1 MVRKPRQPANR
12 AGRDA
17 AAEHDAA
24 ATATT
29 GRDTAGTTGR
39 DTAGT
44 TGRDTVAT
52 TGRHTAGAQAANRAT
67 TTVPR
72 SRATDR
78 DDICGVYRTDPAKIA
93 PLREKIAP
101 AAGVAEIFAALAD
114 PTRVKIAYALCQE
127 DLCVCNLSALLGV
140 SPQTCSYHLRL
151 LRSLRIV
158 RYRRQGRNVIYSVD
172 DEHVR
177 QLITMA
183 VKHLSHR

>member
-1 MVRKPRQPANR
+1 MQRKL
-12 AGRDA
+12 
-17 AAEHDAA
+17 
-24 ATATT
+24 
-29 GRDTAGTTGR
+29 
-39 DTAGT
+39 
-44 TGRDTVAT
+44 
-52 TGRHTAGAQAANRAT
+52 
-67 TTVPR
+67 R
-72 SRATDR
+72 SRATVGGTAQHVAASVGAPDKTMGGTPPKNVPASRVPDR
-78 DDICGVYRTDPAKIA
+78 DDICGVYRTDPTKIV
-93 PLREKIAP
+93 PLREKVAP

-177 QLITMA
+177 ALITMA
-183 VKHLSHR
+183 VEHLSHR